1 MHSALRFNGAKRST
15 HRHNLYSILRYNTSM
30 NEIEE
35 IRWRIV
41 KDILD
46 KFPELRR
53 RVKEYLREE
62 NEKKRENG

>member
-1 MHSALRFNGAKRST
+1 
-15 HRHNLYSILRYNTSM
+15 M